1 MPATSSTGRSTTAT
15 PTGPSGTVGRP
26 RDPAIDAAVLA
37 ATRALLLEVG
47 YQDLTFALIA
57 ERAGSSRPALY
68 RRWPSRAHLVHDAV
82 FTRGAEQLVTTGSF
96 AADLRR
102 IVRRTLRS
110 YARPEARAAVPGLL
124 AELRDPARRR
134 SVIDPLQQP
143 VRARLA
149 ELVAEAQARGEVRPG
164 VDPDTLLDTVA
175 GTTMHHALA
184 HGTAGRAFADRLTA
198 LLLAGVLT
206 DPCQGRRGG

>member
-1 MPATSSTGRSTTAT
+1 MSPTTSI
-15 PTGPSGTVGRP
+15 GRP
-26 RDPAIDAAVLA
+26 RDTAIDAAVLG
-37 ATRALLLEVG
+37 ATRTLLLEVG

-68 RRWPSRAHLVHDAV
+68 RRWASRAHLVHDAV
-82 FTRGAEQLVTTGSF
+82 FTRGAEQLVATGSF
-96 AADLRR
+96 ATDLRQ

-110 YARPEARAAVPGLL
+110 YARPEARAALPGLL
-124 AELRDPARRR
+124 AELRDPALRR

-143 VRARLA
+143 VRARFA
-149 ELVAEAQARGEVRPG
+149 ELVAAAQARGEVRPG
-164 VDPDTLLDTVA
+164 VDPDTLLDTVV

-184 HGTAGRAFADRLTA
+184 QATAGRAFADRLTD

-206 DPCQGRRGG
+206 EEGP

>member
-1 MPATSSTGRSTTAT
+1 VPATTSI
-15 PTGPSGTVGRP
+15 GRP
-26 RDPAIDAAVLA
+26 RDPAIDAAVLD
-37 ATRALLLEVG
+37 ATRTLLLEVG
-47 YQDLTFALIA
+47 YQALTFALIA

-68 RRWPSRAHLVHDAV
+68 RRWASRAHVVHDAV
-82 FTRGAEQLVTTGSF
+82 FTRGAEQLVATGSF
-96 AADLRR
+96 ATDLRQ

-110 YARPEARAAVPGLL
+110 YARPEARAALPGLL
-124 AELRDPARRR
+124 AELSDPALRR

-143 VRARLA
+143 VRARFA
-149 ELVAEAQARGEVRPG
+149 ELVAAAQARGEVRPG

-184 HGTAGRAFADRLTA
+184 QPTAGRAFADRLTD

-206 DPCQGRRGG
+206 EETQ